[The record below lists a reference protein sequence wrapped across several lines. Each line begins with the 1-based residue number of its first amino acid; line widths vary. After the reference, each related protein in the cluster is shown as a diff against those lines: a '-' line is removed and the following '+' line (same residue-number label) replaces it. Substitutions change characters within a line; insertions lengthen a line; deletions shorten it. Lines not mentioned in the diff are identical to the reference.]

1 MTLEIDKFEYV
12 TEEIIINKQIWQIF
26 IILPLNLR
34 IYFLS

>member
-1 MTLEIDKFEYV
+1 MTSEIDKFEYV

-26 IILPLNLR
+26 ITLLLNLR

>member
-1 MTLEIDKFEYV
+1 MTSEIDKFEYV

-34 IYFLS
+34 IYFLN